1 MIKRLIAVITVTL
14 GVCFTSLMLLSIW
27 EVGPFNM
34 RGGEGLISS
43 KLQPTL
49 GLLTLSFLILLCV
62 LKLVEKKN

>member
-1 MIKRLIAVITVTL
+1 MFKRLIAIITITL

-27 EVGPFNM
+27 EVGSFNM

-49 GLLTLSFLILLCV
+49 GLLTLAFLILLCV
-62 LKLVEKKN
+62 LRLMENKK